1 MNRIPAPIS
10 GHPFFAAA
18 LILLA
23 LGSTLLFPPASS
35 GQTDQRFMR
44 VLDSYAEAV
53 NKGDEAALSEIH
65 AFPYFLLDAAGT
77 LKVVREAGAQDLIS
91 HISPAAES
99 DWRRISWDRREV
111 IQQSGNKVNVA
122 ATFSFQAAD
131 GREIRTND
139 AIYILVKEDGE
150 WKIRGLSICEGS
162 VAPLDPPL
170 SMGSANKDEMSP
182 SDHAMK
188 VTDEF
193 MLAFNARDEDAWLD
207 THHFPHFRLA
217 KGALKVTDRHNHLA
231 PFFFPL
237 FRATTLFR
245 WHHSAWDR
253 RDVIHASDN
262 KVHLATRVS
271 RYEKDGSLIRAFDS
285 LYIITRQDGKW
296 GVKGRSSFAPR

>member
-1 MNRIPAPIS
+1 MNRMPPPIPRSP
-10 GHPFFAAA
+10 GFAAA
-18 LILLA
+18 LTLLA
-23 LGSTLLFPPASS
+23 LGSLLLFPSASS
-35 GQTDQRFMR
+35 GQAEQQFMR
-44 VLDSYAEAV
+44 VLDSYAKAFNER
-53 NKGDEAALSEIH
+53 DEAALREIH
-65 AFPYFLLDAAGT
+65 AFPYFFLDAAGT
-77 LKVVREAGAQDLIS
+77 LKVVKEAEAGDLIS
-91 HISPAAES
+91 DISTMPES
-99 DWRRISWDRREV
+99 DWRRISWGPREV
-111 IQQSGNKVNVA
+111 IQQSGNKVHVA
-122 ATFSFQAAD
+122 ATLSFQAAD
-131 GREIRTND
+131 GREIQSND
-139 AIYILVKEDGE
+139 AIYILVKGDGE
-150 WKIRGLSICEGS
+150 WKIQGLSICSGS
-162 VAPLDPPL
+162 IAPRDPPL

-217 KGALKVTDRHNHLA
+217 KGALKVTDRDNHLA

-253 RDVIHASDN
+253 RNVVHVSDN
-262 KVHLATRVS
+262 KVHLATRPS
-271 RYEKDGSLIRAFDS
+271 RYERDGSLIRSFDS